1 MAYQATIIPVMIASP
16 GDVPEEREII
26 RQVIHDWN
34 DVNAAL
40 SKVMLA
46 PVGWETHS
54 SPELGVRPQ
63 ELINTRLLKDCDLL
77 IGVFWTRLG
86 TPTGKASSGSV
97 EEIMEHVQAGKPA
110 MIYFSSKPV
119 VLDTVNLDQLSQ
131 LKNFKTQCKDLG
143 LIEVFDSPVE
153 FRTKLSKQLQLC
165 LLRSDYIQSLLPSF
179 RRGEDGLEPRGNPS
193 RIHLSQD
200 GQTLLTAAAMRD
212 SGIIGRFAFLGGKQI
227 QAGGQIFGEESARE
241 AARWESALEELVE
254 NSLVAPKGSQGQVF
268 ELMYKGWSLADELKG
283 MK

>member
-1 MAYQATIIPVMIASP
+1 MIASP

-40 SKVMLA
+40 SKVMLT

-54 SPELGVRPQ
+54 APELGVRPQ
-63 ELINTRLLKDCDLL
+63 ELINKHVLSDCDIL

-119 VLDTVNLDQLSQ
+119 VPDTVNLDQFEQ
-131 LKNFKTQCKDLG
+131 LKEFKQQCKEEG
-143 LIEVFDSPVE
+143 LVEGFDSPHE
-153 FRTKLSKQLQLC
+153 FRQKLSKQLQFC
-165 LLRSDYIQSLLPSF
+165 LSRNPYIQSLLPSAVDSLIEQQN
-179 RRGEDGLEPRGNPS
+179 EDPQS
-193 RIHLSQD
+193 RVRLSQD
-200 GQTLLTAAAMRD
+200 GQLLLVTAAMSD
-212 SGIIGRFAFLGGKQI
+212 SGIIAKFSYINGRRI
-227 QAGGQIFGEESARE
+227 EAGGRKFGEGSTRE
-241 AARWESALEELVE
+241 ALRWESALDELAQHD
-254 NSLVAPKGSQGQVF
+254 LVIPRGSRGQVF
-268 ELMYKGWSLADELKG
+268 ELTYQGWSLADKLKG
-283 MK
+283 MV